1 MAEKS
6 FNRLQYKMIG
16 KEDKTQPPFTRQ
28 TTYEDLFSTLYEKD
42 AKILKPTYDPGKM
55 YEVYE
60 ESGVVRACI
69 EAIVSNVDG
78 YGYRISPRKGS
89 ELDTGDADRPEKER
103 LENFFDSP
111 NGIDSFLSLREK
123 LRRDLEVTGNGF
135 LEIVRDKKGL
145 PHMLFWMDS
154 KRVRLLPIGK
164 EQVETTVT
172 IERNGKLIQEKVY
185 RQFRKFVMIDGES
198 LVYFKENMDPRMMD
212 ARTGEYISKIKKDTV
227 IASEVLHF
235 KEGNSTYGVPR
246 WIGTVLTAM
255 GTANAEYVNYDLFE
269 GQALPPLIITV
280 AGGELTDESFEDLL
294 TLLKRSQGVK
304 NFHKVVLLEAE
315 STSMS
320 PDGKSAIPKIE
331 VQDLM
336 AFRKEDSLFSNYLNQ
351 GRESVR
357 MYGFRLPGIFTGDHT
372 GVNFSTAKVSRELAE
387 EQLFI
392 PLRRKFDDLIN
403 NTIVRDL
410 GAKTFMFK
418 SNGPVIKSSQDV
430 ITIFPQLMKS
440 NVFSLNELVQFTN
453 ENFGLNVRLYD
464 EEWANL
470 PIGLLLSFFQSLGMA
485 VGNGVGDGK
494 GLPNILGG
502 MQPAVDML
510 QELSDRFLGST
521 NTEAVQAPAQTA
533 ENEE

>member
-1 MAEKS
+1 
-6 FNRLQYKMIG
+6 
-16 KEDKTQPPFTRQ
+16 
-28 TTYEDLFSTLYEKD
+28 
-42 AKILKPTYDPGKM
+42 
-55 YEVYE
+55 
-60 ESGVVRACI
+60 
-69 EAIVSNVDG
+69 
-78 YGYRISPRKGS
+78 
-89 ELDTGDADRPEKER
+89 
-103 LENFFDSP
+103 
-111 NGIDSFLSLREK
+111 
-123 LRRDLEVTGNGF
+123 
-135 LEIVRDKKGL
+135 
-145 PHMLFWMDS
+145 
-154 KRVRLLPIGK
+154 
-164 EQVETTVT
+164 
-172 IERNGKLIQEKVY
+172 
-185 RQFRKFVMIDGES
+185 
-198 LVYFKENMDPRMMD
+198 
-212 ARTGEYISKIKKDTV
+212 
-227 IASEVLHF
+227 
-235 KEGNSTYGVPR
+235 
-246 WIGTVLTAM
+246 
-255 GTANAEYVNYDLFE
+255 
-269 GQALPPLIITV
+269 
-280 AGGELTDESFEDLL
+280 
-294 TLLKRSQGVK
+294 
-304 NFHKVVLLEAE
+304 
-315 STSMS
+315 
-320 PDGKSAIPKIE
+320 
-331 VQDLM
+331 
-336 AFRKEDSLFSNYLNQ
+336 
-351 GRESVR
+351 

-521 NTEAVQAPAQTA
+521 NTEAVQALAQTA